1 MIDLHVHSTVS
12 DGSYS
17 PAGLAQLARDTGV
30 EAFALTDHD
39 SIAGDEEAA
48 AEAERLG
55 VGFIN
60 GMEMTMAYRGR
71 KIHVV
76 CLGFNPENDEFQK
89 LYSRLRYIKEDSMA
103 DVVEVLRRR
112 GIEIDMDM
120 VRRHS
125 AVHLDRYAIMRT
137 IVDMNIFDG
146 IQYIWDNY
154 LNPAVKEVGVAGDIP
169 AEEALPVIRA
179 AGGVT
184 SLAHFH
190 KLIGLKG
197 QSRADQEES
206 LRELVSFGLAGME
219 QYYPNYTD
227 EDRAFARAMI
237 EKYDMLPTGGTDFH
251 GANRPGILLGTGY
264 EKNMST
270 PLKFLEDIRER
281 CRI

>member
-60 GMEMTMAYRGR
+60 GMEMTMAYGDR

-76 CLGFNPENDEFQK
+76 CLGFNPENSEFQK

-169 AEEALPVIRA
+169 ADEALPIIRGA
-179 AGGVT
+179 CGVT

-197 QSRADQEES
+197 QSRPEQEDS
-206 LRELVSFGLAGME
+206 LRELMSFGLTGME

-264 EKNMST
+264 EKNMSV

>member
-103 DVVEVLRRR
+103 DVWRR
-112 GIEIDMDM
+112 
-120 VRRHS
+120 
-125 AVHLDRYAIMRT
+125 
-137 IVDMNIFDG
+137 F
-146 IQYIWDNY
+146 
-154 LNPAVKEVGVAGDIP
+154 
-169 AEEALPVIRA
+169 A
-179 AGGVT
+179 AG
-184 SLAHFH
+184 A
-190 KLIGLKG
+190 
-197 QSRADQEES
+197 
-206 LRELVSFGLAGME
+206 LR
-219 QYYPNYTD
+219 
-227 EDRAFARAMI
+227 
-237 EKYDMLPTGGTDFH
+237 
-251 GANRPGILLGTGY
+251 
-264 EKNMST
+264 
-270 PLKFLEDIRER
+270 
-281 CRI
+281 

>member
-17 PAGLAQLARDTGV
+17 PAELAQLARETGV

-60 GMEMTMAYRGR
+60 GMEMTMAYGDR

-76 CLGFNPENDEFQK
+76 CLGFNPENSEFQK

-112 GIEIDMDM
+112 GIEIDMEM

-169 AEEALPVIRA
+169 AEEALPIICA

-197 QSRADQEES
+197 QSRAEQEES
-206 LRELVSFGLAGME
+206 LRELMGFGLTGME

-264 EKNMST
+264 KKNMDT

>member
-1 MIDLHVHSTVS
+1 
-12 DGSYS
+12 
-17 PAGLAQLARDTGV
+17 
-30 EAFALTDHD
+30 
-39 SIAGDEEAA
+39 
-48 AEAERLG
+48 
-55 VGFIN
+55 
-60 GMEMTMAYRGR
+60 
-71 KIHVV
+71 
-76 CLGFNPENDEFQK
+76 
-89 LYSRLRYIKEDSMA
+89 MA
-103 DVVEVLRRR
+103 DVVEVLRSR
-112 GIEIDMDM
+112 GIEIDMEM

-169 AEEALPVIRA
+169 AEEALPIIRG

-197 QSRADQEES
+197 QSRPEQEDS
-206 LRELVSFGLAGME
+206 LRELMSFGLTGME

-264 EKNMST
+264 EKNMSV